1 MDKLRMQ
8 STDGV
13 QDNIQKIAALFPNC
27 VTETIVGYHDDG
39 SAIIK
44 QKVDFE
50 KLQQELSDA
59 VISGGEERYQGSAD
73 FPGWRS

>member
-1 MDKLRMQ
+1 MDKLKMQ
-8 STDGV
+8 SADGV

-27 VTETIVGYHDDG
+27 VTETVVGYHDDG

-50 KLQQELSDA
+50 KLQQELKYGKVDSFDTLMDL
-59 VISGGEERYQGSAD
+59 VK
-73 FPGWRS
+73 